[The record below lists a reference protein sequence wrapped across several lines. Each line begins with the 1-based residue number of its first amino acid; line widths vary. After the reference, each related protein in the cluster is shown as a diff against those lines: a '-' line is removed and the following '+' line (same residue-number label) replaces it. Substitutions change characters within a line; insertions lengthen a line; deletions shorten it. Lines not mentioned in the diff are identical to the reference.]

1 MEDIPYTPPVDL
13 NPDELKKFINS
24 HKESQY
30 LLIDVRQPGEYQ
42 LGHLPGAKLM
52 PLMELES
59 KLFSLPAD
67 QDLVFYCRSGGRSL
81 TAASLAQEAEVTE
94 GRVYNLSGGIMG
106 WYGKTLSAFPKVQL
120 FDKASALDDLLY
132 IAMDLE
138 KGAWRYY
145 QFIVNTFSAE
155 PYIETFNTL
164 SKAETAHAKT
174 IYSIRKGDRI
184 HPEPFKAVFD
194 RLDGEILEGGQ
205 SLDDVLKQLDTL
217 DGDTCMNLI
226 ELSLHIEYSAFDL
239 YRTMADRTEEPDARK
254 AFLSIAQAEK
264 AHMRALTRA
273 IEHCQM

>member
-1 MEDIPYTPPVDL
+1 MEDISYTPPVDL

-67 QDLVFYCRSGGRSL
+67 QDLVFYCRSGSRSL

-94 GRVYNLSGGIMG
+94 GQVYNLSGGIMG
-106 WYGKTLSAFPKVQL
+106 WYGKTLSAFPRVQL

-145 QFIVNTFSAE
+145 QFIVDTFSAE

-174 IYSIRKGDRI
+174 IYSIWKNDRND
-184 HPEPFKAVFD
+184 PEPFEAVFD
-194 RLDGEILEGGQ
+194 QLNGEILEGGQ
-205 SLDDVLKQLDTL
+205 SLDDVLKQLDSL
-217 DGDTCMNLI
+217 DGETCMNLI

-239 YRTMADRTEEPDARK
+239 YRTMADRTEASDARK
-254 AFLSIAQAEK
+254 VFLSIAQAEK

-273 IEHCQM
+273 IEHCRM